1 MNRMILFPICLRER
15 MIYNKLVTM
24 IAEKTRTRKLTGPE
38 IVPVAPMSPDLM
50 LHPLTV

>member
-1 MNRMILFPICLRER
+1 
-15 MIYNKLVTM
+15 MIYNRLVNM
-24 IAEKTRTRKLTGPE
+24 IAERKNTQKLTGPE